1 MGMKKTRQRKEK
13 FERPKKK
20 KLLDPT
26 QLAQGRHHQTNNLRE
41 RERRVMLKE
50 QVLNLWSFQL
60 FRNPKIYFLSGSCEL
75 HVWIENN

>member
-1 MGMKKTRQRKEK
+1 LRDQKN
-13 FERPKKK
+13 K

-41 RERRVMLKE
+41 RERERERERSDAKRASAELME
-50 QVLNLWSFQL
+50 FSAFQKHKD
-60 FRNPKIYFLSGSCEL
+60 FYILSGSCEL